1 MWKLRIFFF
10 YFAAFA
16 AAAQPSS
23 KKPSLWQTLRGDA
36 PLVIAHGGFSG
47 LFPGSSSLAY
57 ALALQTGL
65 PNTILWCDVQ
75 LTSDGFGVCLPDLL
89 LNNGSNTGDV
99 FANKNRTYLVN
110 GISTTGYFSV
120 DFTLKDLS
128 NVSVTQ
134 GIYSRTYQFDQNFFP
149 VMTIQELS
157 QQFKPPGLWLNI
169 QHAAFFDQHK
179 LKTRSFV
186 LSTTRSS
193 IVNYISSPEVN
204 FLKSIVARL
213 RATPTKLVFRFLGK
227 NEFEPST
234 NQTYDSLLKNLKFI
248 KTFASGILVP
258 KSYIWP
264 VDQKLNLQP
273 STSVVLDAHKEGL
286 EIYAADFSN
295 DVSIA
300 YDFSYDPVAEYLKFI
315 DNGNFSVDGVLSDF
329 PITPSA
335 AIDCYSHMD
344 KNDSRPVKPLVIT
357 NEGASGD
364 YPGCTDLAYKTA
376 ITDGADILDCPV
388 QMTKDGVPICL
399 GSINL
404 IDRTN
409 AVHVYSTTTDI
420 PELGGAGIFS
430 FNLTWQEI
438 QKLKPEI
445 YNPFADDAKLY
456 RNQNNKN
463 KGQLLSLSDFLA
475 LAYNATS
482 VSGVVI
488 RIEEASFLAEQGL
501 DVTDAVLDALSKNG
515 YDNQKVKRVMIQSSD
530 SAVLIKIKE
539 KRNFEFVYEVDE
551 IIRDVLNST
560 MLDIKKLADSVVI
573 DAHVELN
580 SFVVGADIDGVITD
594 FPKTANLYRRN
605 RCLGLGEK
613 APIYMSPVAPGS
625 LVTVVLPQPPAE
637 APSPILSVSD
647 VLEPPLPS
655 VAPTS
660 SIVENKNATA
670 ALPPASQPNGQ
681 SKLVLG
687 VLLTNLPLLLSTIL
701 LF

>member
-1 MWKLRIFFF
+1 MWKQLLLILF
-10 YFAAFA
+10 YFAAFTAA
-16 AAAQPSS
+16 AAAQPST
-23 KKPSLWQTLRGDA
+23 KKPSLWQTLKGDA

-47 LFPGSSSLAY
+47 IFPHSSSYAY
-57 ALALQTGL
+57 NFALQTGL
-65 PNTILWCDVQ
+65 PNTVLWCDVQ

-89 LNNGSNTGDV
+89 LNNGSNTADV
-99 FANKNRTYLVN
+99 FANKNKTYLVN
-110 GISTTGYFSV
+110 GISTTGLFTV
-120 DFTLKDLS
+120 DFTLNDLL
-128 NVSVTQ
+128 NVSLTQ
-134 GIYSRTYQFDQNFFP
+134 GVYSRTYLFDLNYFP
-149 VMTIQELS
+149 VMTIQDVAQL
-157 QQFKPPGLWLNI
+157 KPPGFWLNI

-179 LKTRSFV
+179 LDTRSFV

-193 IVNYISSPEVN
+193 IVNYISSPE
-204 FLKSIVARL
+204 S
-213 RATPTKLVFRFLGK
+213 
-227 NEFEPST
+227 
-234 NQTYDSLLKNLKFI
+234 
-248 KTFASGILVP
+248 
-258 KSYIWP
+258 
-264 VDQKLNLQP
+264 

-295 DVSIA
+295 DVPLA
-300 YDFSYDPVAEYLKFI
+300 YDFSYDPVAEYLQFI
-315 DNGNFSVDGVLSDF
+315 DNGNFSVDGVLTDF

-357 NEGASGD
+357 HEGASGD

-409 AVHVYSTTTDI
+409 AVQVYSQLTTNI
-420 PELGGAGIFS
+420 PELDSAGIFS
-430 FNLTWQEI
+430 FNLTWKEI
-438 QKLKPEI
+438 LTLKPVI
-445 YNPFADDAKLY
+445 YSPFTEVKLY

-488 RIEEASFLAEQGL
+488 RIQEASFLAEQGL

-515 YDNQKVKRVMIQSSD
+515 YDDQKVKRVMIQSSN

-539 KRNFEFVYEVDE
+539 KRKFEFVYEVDE
-551 IIRDVLNST
+551 VIRDALNST
-560 MLDIKKLADSVVI
+560 MLDIKKFADSVVI
-573 DAHVELN
+573 NKKSVFSRDGLGFLTGVTNVVPKLKAFKLPVYVRLFQNEFFPQSWDFFSDAHVELN
-580 SFVVGADIDGVITD
+580 SFVVGAEIDGVITD

-605 RCLGLGEK
+605 RCLGLGNK
-613 APIYMSPVAPGS
+613 TPNYMAPVAPDG
-625 LVTVVLPQPPAE
+625 LLTVAVAQPPAE
-637 APSPILSVSD
+637 APSPVLSESD

-655 VAPTS
+655 VEPTPS
-660 SIVENKNATA
+660 TTEKNNAT

-681 SKLVLG
+681 SKLVLD
-687 VLLTNLPLLLSTIL
+687 VILSSQPLLLSIIL